1 MDQHAPGEAR
11 HPALPHLQLDEL
23 LDGLVARVAQIRA
36 SRDRIQQLLQGVLA
50 VSGGL
55 DLDQVL
61 ATVIETATELVDA
74 RYGALGVTG
83 EDHADRLERFVT
95 VGLSPQEIA
104 EIGPYPTRQGLL
116 GRLIRHPQALR
127 LADMADHEVSVGF
140 PDSHPPTRTFLEVPI
155 RVREEVYGNLYLTG
169 KRGGA
174 PFDADDEALLATLAT
189 AAGVAVDNARL
200 YDDSRRRQQWSDAT
214 AELTRGLLSGVDVTA
229 VLTVFIERIAAMAG
243 AAAAMI
249 FLPDGTGTT
258 LSTRVAGGT
267 GAERL
272 QAVVLPVD
280 GSVCGRVFQS
290 AVGQFGPGGAPG
302 AHVVCTEA
310 DPGSSYVA
318 PMGTE
323 PGQVHGVLVV
333 VGHPGAS
340 PFGSQAVRMIID
352 VAAQATVALEL
363 AARRADAEQL
373 VVFADR
379 DRIGRDL
386 HDQAIQRLFAAG
398 MTLQTVLKITEK
410 TAVRDRVS
418 HVVGDLDDTI
428 KVIRS
433 TIFGLQQHE
442 SAGLRG
448 GLRTQ
453 ILQVCQDSIE
463 LLGFTPAVRFTGPID
478 YQVPEQ
484 AAEHA
489 VAVTREALSN
499 TARHSGAS
507 RVAVDLETGD
517 GLLRLRITD
526 DGVGLSDDSRRSGLA
541 NMEDRARDLG
551 GTFTA
556 GPGEN
561 GGTEIRWEV
570 PLD

>member
-258 LSTRVAGGT
+258 LSTRVACGD
-267 GAERL
+267 RKS
-272 QAVVLPVD
+272 VV
-280 GSVCGRVFQS
+280 
-290 AVGQFGPGGAPG
+290 
-302 AHVVCTEA
+302 
-310 DPGSSYVA
+310 
-318 PMGTE
+318 
-323 PGQVHGVLVV
+323 
-333 VGHPGAS
+333 
-340 PFGSQAVRMIID
+340 
-352 VAAQATVALEL
+352 
-363 AARRADAEQL
+363 
-373 VVFADR
+373 
-379 DRIGRDL
+379 
-386 HDQAIQRLFAAG
+386 
-398 MTLQTVLKITEK
+398 
-410 TAVRDRVS
+410 
-418 HVVGDLDDTI
+418 
-428 KVIRS
+428 
-433 TIFGLQQHE
+433 
-442 SAGLRG
+442 
-448 GLRTQ
+448 
-453 ILQVCQDSIE
+453 
-463 LLGFTPAVRFTGPID
+463 
-478 YQVPEQ
+478 
-484 AAEHA
+484 
-489 VAVTREALSN
+489 
-499 TARHSGAS
+499 
-507 RVAVDLETGD
+507 
-517 GLLRLRITD
+517 
-526 DGVGLSDDSRRSGLA
+526 
-541 NMEDRARDLG
+541 
-551 GTFTA
+551 
-556 GPGEN
+556 
-561 GGTEIRWEV
+561 
-570 PLD
+570 